1 LACITTKILKTKK
14 QFGQHWLR
22 SEKVLD
28 RILAAAALGEN
39 DRVLEIGPGMGVL
52 TTRLARTVPV
62 VAVEID
68 RDLCAHLV
76 KKMGNWDNFLLLQG
90 DFLQMDVVAQLAAFP
105 RFQQPNKVVANIPY
119 NITGPILEK
128 LLGDIA
134 APLTPAFNSI
144 TLLVQKEV
152 AARLTAKPGT
162 KAFGAF
168 TVRTQYLADCQLICP
183 VFARDFSPPPQV
195 DSAVIQLRPRP
206 FPQVAAQPLWLDQLV
221 RMGFSSRRKMLR
233 KNLQSSIAG
242 NPDENRE
249 KIGSLLV
256 QLGSTAVARAE
267 DLSVGQW
274 IELSNLL
281 GKEEVLP
288 EVSID

>member
-1 LACITTKILKTKK
+1 MVRTKK

-22 SEKVLD
+22 SERVLD
-28 RILAAAALGEN
+28 RIMVAASLGAS

-52 TTRLARTVPV
+52 TARLAKAAPV

-76 KKMGNWDNFLLLQG
+76 KKMGNLENFLLLQG
-90 DFLQMDVVAQLAAFP
+90 DFLRLELTEQLAAFH
-105 RFQQPNKVVANIPY
+105 RFQQPTKVVANIPY

-128 LLGDIA
+128 LLGDIS
-134 APLTPAFNSI
+134 APISPAFTSI

-152 AARLTAKPGT
+152 AERLTAKPGS

-168 TVRTQYLADCQLICP
+168 TVRIQYLAECELICP
-183 VFARDFSPPPQV
+183 VLAKDFSPPPKV

-206 FPQVAAQPLWLDQLV
+206 FPQVAEHPRWLDKLV

-233 KNLQSSIAG
+233 NNLQGAIEG
-242 NPDENRE
+242 DPEVNRDQVGE
-249 KIGSLLV
+249 LLV
-256 QLGSTAVARAE
+256 QLGLTSEARAE
-267 DLSVGQW
+267 NLSVSQW
-274 IELSNLL
+274 VELSN
-281 GKEEVLP
+281 VLHQ
-288 EVSID
+288 EHKV